1 MTEAIATFF
10 GDDEFPVNWEDG
22 QKELLWVHD
31 DLHIPNPVS
40 PMYADIGG
48 WWLKCDYMFRR
59 FGTPFASD
67 WISKIING
75 YVYTAAI
82 PAEKGLKAEASEY
95 GARYTPRT
103 PLDANYATEIG
114 GYLGWTLPYYA
125 ENFLHWWRDR
135 LVPAISRNFERFDGY
150 DYDGAS
156 LVELAVLLED
166 AIDMHDRHWS
176 IHWVLNFAQFS
187 STMNLNGVVAE
198 VKGEGDHSA
207 LLGRLQSST
216 VNRNWDSIE
225 ELWNIKEKVKTDPG
239 SDVSKAFQKATA
251 GEVIKELE
259 QTEAGRTFLAQDIEA
274 YSAEFGYKS
283 MFAHEFS
290 FRSWRES
297 PEPIIEAVRGYLE
310 ADYDY
315 PAEIAAVA
323 EDLEAAKAE
332 VMDGVAEGEG
342 RDKLAQALDLSL
354 RMNPL
359 TPDHHFYIDQGT
371 NARVR
376 IVLIAIG
383 KQLVAD
389 GKLGDPEDVMYL
401 RYNELRTLMA
411 GSNGFAAED
420 LIGDRRDDRETA
432 YELRPRDW
440 VGTATEENVAFPYLS
455 LWAFPEKLYRK
466 PSTTQGEIHG
476 LGASVGVIE
485 GTARVVLSPEQFA
498 QVERDEIVICRMT
511 SPAWVVL
518 FTKIS
523 GLVTDAGG
531 MASHPAVVS
540 REFGI
545 PAVVGTSDATRRIT
559 TGDRVRVNGSTRR
572 VEMVGCVRPAPARA
586 L

>member
-1 MTEAIATFF
+1 MGQTTIATFF
-10 GDDEFPVNWEDG
+10 GDDEFPVEFEDG
-22 QKELLWVHD
+22 QRELLWVHD

-82 PAEKGLKAEASEY
+82 PAEPGLSAETSEY

-103 PLDANYATEIG
+103 PIDESYPAEIG

-125 ENFLHWWRDR
+125 ENFLHWWRER
-135 LVPAISRNFERFDGY
+135 LVPEMTRNFERFDGY

-187 STMNLNGVVAE
+187 STMGLNAVIAE
-198 VKGEGDHSA
+198 AKGEGDHSA
-207 LLGRLQSST
+207 LMGRLQSST
-216 VNRNWDSIE
+216 TNRNWDSIE
-225 ELWNIKEKVKTDPG
+225 ELWKIKENIKADPDG
-239 SDVSKAFQKATA
+239 AVAAAFRKPTAADV
-251 GEVIKELE
+251 VRELE
-259 QTEAGRTFLAQDIEA
+259 STDAGRAFLAEDIEG
-274 YSAEFGYKS
+274 YSKEFGYKS
-283 MFAHEFS
+283 MYAHEFS
-290 FRSWRES
+290 FKTWREN
-297 PEPIIEAVRGYLE
+297 PAPIIEGVRGYLE

-332 VMDGVAEGEG
+332 VLAGVADGEVKD
-342 RDKLAQALDLSL
+342 RLVQALDLSL

-376 IVLIAIG
+376 LVLVAIG
-383 KQLVAD
+383 RKLVEQ
-389 GKLGDPEDVMYL
+389 GRLGDPEDVMYL
-401 RYNELRTLMA
+401 RYNELRVLMA
-411 GSNGFAAED
+411 GSNSFDAED
-420 LIGDRRDDRETA
+420 LVGDRRDERETA

-455 LWAFPEKLYRK
+455 LWAFPEKLHRK
-466 PSTTQGEIHG
+466 PSTTEGEVHG
-476 LGASVGVIE
+476 LAASVGVVE
-485 GTARVVLSPEQFA
+485 GTARVVLSPEQFQEVQA
-498 QVERDEIVICRMT
+498 DEIIVCRMT

-518 FTKIS
+518 FTKIG

-545 PAVVGTSDATRRIT
+545 PAVVGTSDATRRIK
-559 TGDRVRVNGSTRR
+559 TGDRVRVNGATG
-572 VEMVGCVRPAPARA
+572 VVQV
-586 L
+586 LT

>member
-1 MTEAIATFF
+1 MSEAIATFF
-10 GDDEFPVNWEDG
+10 GDDEFPVTFDAG

-82 PAEKGLKAEASEY
+82 PAEKGLHAEASEY

-103 PLDANYATEIG
+103 PLDDSYAAEIG
-114 GYLGWTLPYYA
+114 GYLGWTLPHYA
-125 ENFLHWWRDR
+125 ENFLYWWRDR
-135 LVPAISRNFERFDGY
+135 LVPEMTRNFERFDGY

-187 STMNLNGVVAE
+187 STMNLNAVIAE
-198 VKGEGDHSA
+198 AKGEGDHSA
-207 LLGRLQSST
+207 LMGRLQSST

-225 ELWNIKEKVKTDPG
+225 ELWKIKEVIKADPEG
-239 SDVSKAFQKATA
+239 EVARAFQKPTA
-251 GEVIKELE
+251 GDVIKELE
-259 QTEAGRTFLAQDIEA
+259 TTDTGRGFLGKEIEQ
-274 YSAEFGYKS
+274 YSAEFGFKS
-283 MFAHEFS
+283 MYAHEFS
-290 FRSWRES
+290 FKSWREN
-297 PEPIIEAVRGYLE
+297 PAPIIEAIRGYLE
-310 ADYDY
+310 SDYDY

-323 EDLEAAKAE
+323 KDLEAAKAE
-332 VMDGVAEGEG
+332 VMDGVSEGQG
-342 RDKLAQALDLSL
+342 RDKLAAALDLSL

-376 IVLIAIG
+376 IVLVAIG
-383 KQLVAD
+383 KKLLEV
-389 GKLGDPEDVMYL
+389 GKLNDPEDVMYL

-411 GSNGFAAED
+411 GSNGFDAED
-420 LIGDRRDDRETA
+420 LVGDRRDDREAA
-432 YELRPRDW
+432 YEVRPRDW

-455 LWAFPEKLYRK
+455 LWAFPEKIHRK
-466 PSTTQGEIHG
+466 PSTTEGEIHG
-476 LGASVGVIE
+476 LAASVGVVE
-485 GTARVVLSPEQFA
+485 GTARVVLSPEQF
-498 QVERDEIVICRMT
+498 QEVQRDEIVVCRMT
-511 SPAWVVL
+511 SPSWVVL
-518 FTKIS
+518 FT
-523 GLVTDAGG
+523 
-531 MASHPAVVS
+531 
-540 REFGI
+540 
-545 PAVVGTSDATRRIT
+545 
-559 TGDRVRVNGSTRR
+559 
-572 VEMVGCVRPAPARA
+572 
-586 L
+586 

>member
-1 MTEAIATFF
+1 MSEAIKTFF
-10 GDDEFPVNWEDG
+10 GDEEFPVTFEDG

-82 PAEKGLKAEASEY
+82 PAEAGLTAEATEY

-103 PLDANYATEIG
+103 PTDESYAAEIG
-114 GYLGWTLPYYA
+114 GYLGWTLPHYA
-125 ENFLHWWRDR
+125 ENFLVWWRER
-135 LVPAISRNFERFDGY
+135 LVPEMTRNFERFDSY
-150 DYDGAS
+150 DTDSAS

-166 AIDMHDRHWS
+166 AIDMHDRHWQ

-187 STMNLNGVVAE
+187 STMNLNSVIAE
-198 VKGEGDHSA
+198 VHGEGDHSDIT
-207 LLGRLQSST
+207 GRLQSS
-216 VNRNWDSIE
+216 VDNRNWDSIE
-225 ELWNIKEKVKTDPG
+225 ELWKIKESVKNDAGVVAEAFGRSTGPE
-239 SDVSKAFQKATA
+239 VMKALEATEEGRQFIA
-251 GEVIKELE
+251 KE
-259 QTEAGRTFLAQDIEA
+259 IET
-274 YSAEFGYKS
+274 YQGVFGYKS
-283 MFAHEFS
+283 MWAHEFS
-290 FRSWRES
+290 FRTWREDAA
-297 PEPIIEAVRGYLE
+297 PIIEAIRGYLE
-310 ADYDY
+310 VDYDY

-323 EDLEAAKAE
+323 KDLEAAKAE
-332 VMDGVAEGEG
+332 VVEGITGENLK
-342 RDKLAQALDLSL
+342 KLQAALDLSL

-376 IVLIAIG
+376 LVLIAIG
-383 KQLVAD
+383 KELVKL
-389 GKLGDPEDVMYL
+389 GKLNDPEDVMYL
-401 RYNELRTLMA
+401 RYNELRVLMA
-411 GSNGFAAED
+411 GSNSFDSED
-420 LIGDRRDDRETA
+420 LVGDRRDAREDA

-440 VGTATEENVAFPYLS
+440 VGTATEENLAFPYLS
-455 LWAFPEKLYRK
+455 LWAFPEKVLRE
-466 PSTTQGEIHG
+466 PSTVDGEIHG
-476 LGASVGVIE
+476 LGASKGIVE

-498 QVERDEIVICRMT
+498 QVEGDEIVVCRMT

-540 REFGI
+540 REFGL
-545 PAVVGTSDATRRIT
+545 PAVVGTSDATRQIK
-559 TGDRVRVNGSTRR
+559 TGDRVRVNGATGI
-572 VEMVGCVRPAPARA
+572 VEI
-586 L
+586 LS